1 MKVNS
6 ITNMVK
12 GAVKWFLPF
21 YLFTFLPLN
30 ASAQPKAR
38 RVQTQQQAE
47 QPQQKKKS
55 TPKSAMTRRA
65 QISFPTAVD
74 MPENVVWRRDIY
86 REINLEDDANAGLY
100 YPVEPQGKQVN
111 LFTYITIL
119 IQDRI
124 TSRLHL
130 LGSFFGQLE
139 LTWT

>member
-6 ITNMVK
+6 ITNMVR

-21 YLFTFLPLN
+21 YLFTFLPLT

-38 RVQTQQQAE
+38 RVQQQQQTE
-47 QPQQKKKS
+47 QKQQKKKIS
-55 TPKSAMTRRA
+55 PSSAMTRRA

-100 YPVEPQGKQVN
+100 YPVEPQG
-111 LFTYITIL
+111 
-119 IQDRI
+119 R
-124 TSRLHL
+124 
-130 LGSFFGQLE
+130 
-139 LTWT
+139 